1 MSKRKSVD
9 MTSPYIIN
17 GICKERCLI
26 KSGRY
31 YLCSRGGRYKAE
43 KNIVK
48 VPYIFRDGTRPLSIE
63 VVREI
68 CRGCYNYG
76 GDPLEDD
83 KEFDKIIL
91 RNINAICLK
100 RKLIIEDYGFV
111 CTRGGPSNDV
121 LSGVLEIRGNPYIFK
136 IGKDKMSL
144 DVVIRICNSAC
155 VYSGMYMI

>member
-1 MSKRKSVD
+1 
-9 MTSPYIIN
+9 MTSLYIIN

-31 YLCSRGGRYKAE
+31 YLCSRGGRFKEE

-83 KEFDKIIL
+83 KEFDKIMS
-91 RNINAICLK
+91 RNITAICLK
-100 RKLIIEDYGFV
+100 SKLFKEDYGFV
-111 CTRGGPSNDV
+111 CYWGGPTNDILRNIIEV
-121 LSGVLEIRGNPYIFK
+121 RLDPYIFI

-155 VYSGMYMI
+155 IYSGMYMI